1 MINKKVS
8 QILLLILL
16 FLISIIFYQ
25 IYFSDN
31 EKIVQKK
38 DSTIVNEIKKNEEGD
53 SIETVSNTI
62 QNLKYVSK
70 DLLGNTYII
79 NAQSAIIKKDRENEV
94 ELNEVNAKII
104 KNNNTTIFIYSK
116 TADYNKI
123 NHNTV
128 FEEKVHVEYEDKAI
142 DANIVI
148 LNFSNNFIEILENV
162 NYISEDT
169 KIFADK
175 AELNLLSNE
184 LKISMINADDK
195 VQVNGK
201 Y

>member
-1 MINKKVS
+1 MINKNVL
-8 QILLLILL
+8 QIILLILL
-16 FLISIIFYQ
+16 FLVSIIFYQ

-38 DSTIVNEIKKNEEGD
+38 DLAIVNEVKKNEADVSG
-53 SIETVSNTI
+53 ETVSNTI
-62 QNLKYVSK
+62 ENLKYVSK
-70 DLLGNTYII
+70 DLLGNTYIVK
-79 NAQSAIIKKDRENEV
+79 AQSAIIKKDKENEV
-94 ELNEVNAKII
+94 RLNEVDAQII
-104 KNNNTTIFIYSK
+104 KKNNTSIFIYSK

-128 FEEKVHVEYEDKAI
+128 FEEKVHVEYEDKTI

-169 KIFADK
+169 RIFADK
-175 AELNLLSNE
+175 IELDLLSNE
-184 LKISMINADDK
+184 LKISMINAEDK
-195 VQVNGK
+195 VQINGK

>member
-8 QILLLILL
+8 QIILLILL

-31 EKIVQKK
+31 KKIVQKK
-38 DSTIVNEIKKNEEGD
+38 DLTMVDEIKKNKEGD
-53 SIETVSNTI
+53 TNELISNTI
-62 QNLKYVSK
+62 ENLKYVSK

-79 NAQSAIIKKDRENEV
+79 KAQSAIIKKDKENEV
-94 ELNEVNAKII
+94 KLNEVDAKII
-104 KNNNTTIFIYSK
+104 KKNNTTIFIYSK
-116 TADYNKI
+116 TADYNKS

-128 FEEKVHVEYEDKAI
+128 FKEKVHVEYEDKAI
-142 DANIVI
+142 DANIVV
-148 LNFSNNFIEILENV
+148 LDFSNNVIEILENV

-169 KIFADK
+169 RIFADK
-175 AELNLLSNE
+175 VELNLLSNE

-195 VQVNGK
+195 VQINGK

>member
-1 MINKKVS
+1 MINKKIS

-38 DSTIVNEIKKNEEGD
+38 DSAIVNEIKKNEEGD

-142 DANIVI
+142 DADIVI

-169 KIFADK
+169 EIFADK
-175 AELNLLSNE
+175 AELNLLNNE

>member
-31 EKIVQKK
+31 KKIVQEK
-38 DSTIVNEIKKNEEGD
+38 DIAITSEVQNQDLNSD
-53 SIETVSNTI
+53 ETNYNVI

-70 DLLGNTYII
+70 DLLGNTYIVV
-79 NAQSAIIKKDRENEV
+79 AESAVIQKDKENEVKLNEVDAKIIKKD
-94 ELNEVNAKII
+94 
-104 KNNNTTIFIYSK
+104 NTTIFIYSK

-123 NHNTV
+123 NHNTL
-128 FEEKVHVEYEDKAI
+128 FKEKVHVEYEEQTIK
-142 DANIVI
+142 ANIVN
-148 LNFSNNFIEILENV
+148 LNFSDNFIEILENV
-162 NYISEDT
+162 HYINDDT
-169 KIFADK
+169 KIYADK
-175 AELNLLSNE
+175 AELDLASNE
-184 LKISMINADDK
+184 LKISMVNSDDK
-195 VQVNGK
+195 VQITGK

>member
-128 FEEKVHVEYEDKAI
+128 FKEKVHVEYEDKAI